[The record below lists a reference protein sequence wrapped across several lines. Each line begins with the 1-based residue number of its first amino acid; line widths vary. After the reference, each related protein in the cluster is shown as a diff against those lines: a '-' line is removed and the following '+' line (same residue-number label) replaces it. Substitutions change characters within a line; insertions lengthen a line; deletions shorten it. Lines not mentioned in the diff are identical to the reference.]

1 MEVAGA
7 GAGAEIMVIVGAGA
21 ENKLFRLCN
30 TAFDTR
36 CSSRLK
42 RLFLDHEE
50 PVYKVQRNIQPR
62 TLFTFT
68 FATFVAI
75 RVPFLLAGLGH
86 LFHTGKDGIPLLWKH
101 SVSPLSLPLSS
112 LHVCGVCRHTCTV
125 PCPLAPAGTHH
136 VPLSSPSFARQD
148 FVHHAR
154 ACLLLQCKKLFHSCL
169 VFYTFFVFVPGR
181 KMWPPSRTV
190 PYVYC
195 TKSNTKASF
204 FLLLKYLL
212 LVQVPEM
219 HICGHETHLGPLR
232 GGETAQI

>member
-1 MEVAGA
+1 MTLRCPNRTSWGRQKKDSACLKLSWSRTRSCWASRRQASCPCVSPSWLMAPALHMWRGETVFRCF
-7 GAGAEIMVIVGAGA
+7 
-21 ENKLFRLCN
+21 ENIP
-30 TAFDTR
+30 
-36 CSSRLK
+36 S
-42 RLFLDHEE
+42 H
-50 PVYKVQRNIQPR
+50 
-62 TLFTFT
+62 
-68 FATFVAI
+68 
-75 RVPFLLAGLGH
+75 LLASHFLH
-86 LFHTGKDGIPLLWKH
+86 F
-101 SVSPLSLPLSS
+101 
-112 LHVCGVCRHTCTV
+112 HVCGVCRHTCTV
-125 PCPLAPAGTHH
+125 PCPLAPVGTHH